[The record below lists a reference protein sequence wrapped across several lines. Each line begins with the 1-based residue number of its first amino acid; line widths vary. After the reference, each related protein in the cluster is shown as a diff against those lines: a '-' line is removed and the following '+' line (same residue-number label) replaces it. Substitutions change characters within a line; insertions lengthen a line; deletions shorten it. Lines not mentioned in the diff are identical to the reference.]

1 MSGLNTGVRHVSKAV
16 AEVKQDNRLVRYFK
30 ETRAELRK
38 VHWPT
43 RKEARNLTL
52 IVLATTIAMT
62 ILLGVLDFVFSW
74 FSEGVFVNSDPI
86 RLIILIVL
94 AAGGL
99 VALVIA
105 MRRQ

>member
-1 MSGLNTGVRHVSKAV
+1 MSKAA

-52 IVLATTIAMT
+52 IVLSVTVAMAAGLG
-62 ILLGVLDFVFSW
+62 LLDLLLSWLTNGVY
-74 FSEGVFVNSDPI
+74 VNPVDPI
-86 RLIILIVL
+86 RIILVLVLVVAGAAALIVL
-94 AAGGL
+94 S
-99 VALVIA
+99 
-105 MRRQ
+105 RQEE

>member
-1 MSGLNTGVRHVSKAV
+1 MTKAAV
-16 AEVKQDNRLVRYFK
+16 EVKQDNRLVRYLK

-52 IVLATTIAMT
+52 IVLGVTVAMSV
-62 ILLGVLDFVFSW
+62 LLGILDFVFSW
-74 FSEGVFVNSDPI
+74 LSGGVFVNPVDPV
-86 RLIILIVL
+86 RLIVVL
-94 AAGGL
+94 VLGLAGL

-105 MRRQ
+105 LRRR